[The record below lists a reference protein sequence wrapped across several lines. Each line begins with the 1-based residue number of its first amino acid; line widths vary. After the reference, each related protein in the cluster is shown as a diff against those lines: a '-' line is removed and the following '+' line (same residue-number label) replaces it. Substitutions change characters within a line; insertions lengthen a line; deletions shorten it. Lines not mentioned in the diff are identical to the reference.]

1 MVLRHKQNR
10 WVARIKPVAA
20 VSVDAL
26 LHMPLSLDVWEREA
40 DSLLVAADDGQL
52 TELERRRLA
61 EVYRLY
67 TVSEYLR
74 NMQRGREQPKQEAR
88 KDRTRP

>member
-1 MVLRHKQNR
+1 MPEKRNR
-10 WVARIKPVAA
+10 WVARIKPLAP

-26 LHMPLSLDVWEREA
+26 LHVPLSIDVWEREA
-40 DSLLVAADDGQL
+40 DSLVVAADDGQL

-61 EVYRLY
+61 DVQRLY

-74 NMQRGREQPKQEAR
+74 HVQPPREKSKQ
-88 KDRTRP
+88 